1 MRKLIKN
8 DYALSVFSKVFSMV
22 IGLLTSAF
30 LTRFL
35 GVTNKGEY
43 SFINQAVSVSALVL
57 NLGIYQS
64 YSYYYRQRGD
74 SIFQDYTSI
83 FIVQFFAYAVIG
95 SIVVAFSGSWQ
106 LSVIA
111 MMIPFQVLRLQ
122 MDNIMLVQNVKIRLI
137 TNMAHSVL
145 LMLCYLFLYLLV
157 PSAIFPVAIVII
169 VLDVVVSGSY
179 FVTSRIKINIKR
191 FSMERLSE
199 VVRFGF
205 LPMLSALLVT
215 LNYSVDIFFLKK
227 IGTAA
232 DLSMYAVAAGIM
244 NYVWIVPDAFK
255 DIIFSRVARDDKDSS
270 VAMSTRFSL
279 IFLMIVAIGF
289 LLLGR
294 LFISIMYGTEFMDA
308 YGVTLVLFLG
318 VFSMVFFKIFGIVL
332 IAQGRRQAHFVI
344 LLISVILNVVLNWIF
359 IPIYGMYGA
368 AFASVASYN
377 LCGILFL
384 LYFSKISK
392 IKVRDL
398 LIPSRADI
406 EIIKNSLKE
415 RQK

>member
-145 LMLCYLFLYLLV
+145 LMLCYLFLYLFV

-344 LLISVILNVVLNWIF
+344 LLISVILNVALNWIF